1 MTSNSEKQPQYTD
14 MPPVE
19 IAENVR
25 VAIKGGHLLIDVDL
39 THRGSVTSTGKS
51 INVAG
56 PLGWGVEVPG
66 TDVTVAL
73 QVRKPNPEHK

>member
-14 MPPVE
+14 MPPMELV
-19 IAENVR
+19 ENVC
-25 VAIKGGHLLIDVDL
+25 VAIKDNHLLIDIDL
-39 THRGSVTSTGKS
+39 THHGKVTGTGKS

-66 TDVTVAL
+66 TDVTLAL